1 MVGARSFIPALG
13 ALSLLASLAVA
24 NDVLARDGAD
34 SCQCTPENQRVRY
47 IVVEMPE
54 QPPLPVINAVP
65 EQPEQP
71 EPIMP
76 ETEHEGGNTTT
87 NFGPCKAPNVDTSDP
102 VHIIPTKKISL
113 FYGEP
118 EGSAAAPVHAPVAP
132 VAPVAS
138 KGSSHP
144 FSNSTSAGFNSTSAG
159 VNGTSAG
166 FSMTTPLQAPGGQI
180 NMTMTTGNTF
190 VALEYIDAITKVTCG
205 ASKMTVEFSDKT
217 AFQSAADKWAAAKDG
232 LVLITNHNGAC
243 DTALERGFYDVSAV
257 VADATSLSI
266 SGSAAA
272 KKLEDVAGQLEM
284 TFSSMPAAQLRR
296 RLTLD
301 PKVSLGWG
309 ARLPEKKV
317 LFNYPPYVDITADS
331 AHFDTKVT
339 FSGYLKY
346 NFWGFKLEDLYFDVD
361 ASLDTEVSLSAN
373 VQAAYKN
380 TFMYAPD
387 DLSWTVVNV
396 PGIIELGPGV
406 GFGIGVDLATS
417 GAVGVKTQLGASM
430 PAGNVHIDMKNK
442 FKTTATGWN
451 PKWKAD
457 AQISQKAE
465 VRADVYARL
474 KVQIAVKVLGG
485 LIDLS
490 SGLTAIPRV
499 NNKFT
504 LSGDQG
510 LSSGGTLTRAGGAV
524 TQPKAGAQVCEQG
537 VGLKSDFLFE
547 LDGNLTKYWSGKLF
561 NVTVPIVDKCWNW
574 A

>member
-1 MVGARSFIPALG
+1 MVGTRSLIPALG
-13 ALSLLASLAVA
+13 ALSLLASSAFA

-54 QPPLPVINAVP
+54 QPPLPVINAAP
-65 EQPEQP
+65 EKP

-76 ETEHEGGNTTT
+76 EPEHEGTNTTT
-87 NFGPCKAPNVDTSDP
+87 SFGPCKAPDVDTSDP

-113 FYGEP
+113 YYGQP
-118 EGSAAAPVHAPVAP
+118 EGSAAAEVHAPVAP
-132 VAPVAS
+132 VAS
-138 KGSSHP
+138 KSSHP
-144 FSNSTSAGFNSTSAG
+144 FSNSTAAGFN
-159 VNGTSAG
+159 
-166 FSMTTPLQAPGGQI
+166 MTTPLQAPSGQI

-205 ASKMTVEFSDKT
+205 ASKMTVKFADKT

-232 LVLITNHNGAC
+232 LVLITNHNGDC
-243 DTALERGFYDVSAV
+243 DTDLERGFYDVSAV
-257 VADATSLSI
+257 VADAASLSI
-266 SGSAAA
+266 SASAAA
-272 KKLEDVAGQLEM
+272 KKIEDIAGELEM
-284 TFSSMPAAQLRR
+284 TFSSLPAAQLRR

-309 ARLPEKKV
+309 AALPEKKV
-317 LFNYPPYVDITADS
+317 LFNYPPYVDISADS
-331 AHFDTKVT
+331 AHFNTSVT
-339 FSGYLKY
+339 FSGYLKF
-346 NFWGFKLEDLYFDVD
+346 NFWGFKLEQLYFDID
-361 ASLDTEVSLSAN
+361 ASLDTEVALSAN

-387 DLSWTVVNV
+387 DLSWTVVSV
-396 PGIIELGPGV
+396 PGIIDLGPGV
-406 GFGIGVDLATS
+406 AFGVGVDLATS

-430 PAGNVHIDMKNK
+430 PAGNVHIDMKNN

-465 VRADVYARL
+465 VQADVYASL
-474 KVQIAVKVLGG
+474 KVQLAVKVLGG
-485 LIDLS
+485 IIDLS

-510 LSSGGTLTRAGGAV
+510 LSSGGTLTQAGGAV
-524 TQPKAGAQVCEQG
+524 TQPKSGVQACEQG
-537 VGLKSDFLFE
+537 VSLKSEFLFE
-547 LDGNLTKYWSGKLF
+547 LDGHLTKYWSGKLY